1 MTAAGGLI
9 QTSARCPWWPFA
21 LVIVLLPFGRSA
33 ESGTLL
39 CLLGVL
45 WLGIGNPPV
54 LVANRGARLL
64 LGLLAAYVGAALLS
78 APDAVAPAKSW
89 ETVAGLLRYVPLG
102 LFACLVIRRPAGL
115 RALYVTVAVLV
126 ALWALDAWMQIL
138 TGWSV
143 RGHAP
148 AERISGIFG
157 ADNLKLG
164 PTLAVLSPF
173 VLWAVRQRF
182 GHPGWLLAL
191 ALMLGPILLAGSR
204 AAWLMYALVVLGF
217 AWHAVASPR
226 RFAWFCAAAAACLA
240 LALGLAW
247 QTSERF
253 QQRAERTLLVFQD
266 RPQAVDAAL
275 SGRLDIWRAA
285 TRMIAA
291 HPVNGVGVRGFR
303 YAYPHYVPANDHFLV
318 AEPCGVGEGAC
329 HAHQLLLEVLSET
342 GGIGLLLWLAAAV
355 LAWRSWRRVSAAAR
369 ARAFPAS
376 LALGVMLFP
385 LNTHLAFYSAWWG
398 LLFAW
403 LLALWC
409 AALFVEPDLAPTTEP
424 QHAA

>member
-1 MTAAGGLI
+1 MTSAGNLV

-33 ESGTLL
+33 ELGTLL
-39 CLLGVL
+39 CLVGVL
-45 WLGIGNPPV
+45 WLSIGNPSA
-54 LVANRGARLL
+54 LRANRGARLL
-64 LGLLAAYVGAALLS
+64 AGLLAAYIGAALLS

-102 LFACLVIRRPAGL
+102 LFACLVVRTPTGL
-115 RALYVTVAVLV
+115 RALYMTVAALV

-138 TGWSV
+138 TGWSL

-148 AERISGIFG
+148 PERISGIFG

-173 VLWAVRQRF
+173 VLWAAHRRF

-191 ALMLGPILLAGSR
+191 VLMLGPILLAGSR
-204 AAWLMYALVVLGF
+204 AAWLMYGLVVLGF
-217 AWHAVASPR
+217 AWHAVASRR
-226 RFAWFCAAAAACLA
+226 RFAWFCAVAAACLA

-247 QTSERF
+247 QTSGRF
-253 QQRAERTLLVFQD
+253 QQRAQRTLLVFQGD
-266 RPQAVDAAL
+266 QQALDTAL
-275 SGRLDIWRAA
+275 SGRLDIWRTA

-329 HAHQLLLEVLSET
+329 HAHQIVLEILSET
-342 GGIGLLLWLAAAV
+342 GGVGLLLWLAACA
-355 LAWRSWRRVSAAAR
+355 LAWRRWRAVSAAAR
-369 ARAFPAS
+369 DRAFPAS
-376 LALGVMLFP
+376 LALAVMLFP

-409 AALFVEPDLAPTTEP
+409 AALFVEPAGSLATESR
-424 QHAA
+424 HAA